1 MSADIDANAVAELLV
16 EARQLLARISDDLA
30 PIASKPGRCPTDAV
44 ADLLDLAD
52 RVQETAA
59 DIYQRVRH
67 VAQIKAQGAG
77 GTIVSPSGI
86 VGWTYISHGNALAG
100 GRRGH
105 LRRLTAAELEEAT
118 RGPQ

>member
-1 MSADIDANAVAELLV
+1 MSDEIDV
-16 EARQLLARISDDLA
+16 EEILDALHDLRGQLGRISDDLA

-59 DIYQRVRH
+59 DIYQRLRH

-105 LRRLTAAELEEAT
+105 LRRLTDAEIEEAT